1 MGNQE
6 LLDYF
11 SIYDAMRARHSYGPQ
26 GHRGM
31 SVLIFEASA
40 IGYLEVERLHKHFVE
55 QGTDK
60 DSWRRTKM
68 QHEETK
74 EEMYMQE
81 QFFKDQIKIIHDSRD
96 AKEEDIKRMQPEEC
110 EKVKQSCT
118 TGHVN
123 AKEYRLKV
131 EEYLKFVEVQDKEM
145 ENLVAEKEKL
155 LHACGM
161 GYAAMKSR
169 HWEEEV

>member
-1 MGNQE
+1 
-6 LLDYF
+6 
-11 SIYDAMRARHSYGPQ
+11 
-26 GHRGM
+26 
-31 SVLIFEASA
+31 
-40 IGYLEVERLHKHFVE
+40 
-55 QGTDK
+55 
-60 DSWRRTKM
+60 M

>member
-1 MGNQE
+1 MDENC
-6 LLDYF
+6 
-11 SIYDAMRARHSYGPQ
+11 IVR
-26 GHRGM
+26 
-31 SVLIFEASA
+31 
-40 IGYLEVERLHKHFVE
+40 
-55 QGTDK
+55 
-60 DSWRRTKM
+60 RRTKM

-169 HWEEEV
+169 HWEEEGQCKQHFAEEEVELLPLMKALELSKEQ